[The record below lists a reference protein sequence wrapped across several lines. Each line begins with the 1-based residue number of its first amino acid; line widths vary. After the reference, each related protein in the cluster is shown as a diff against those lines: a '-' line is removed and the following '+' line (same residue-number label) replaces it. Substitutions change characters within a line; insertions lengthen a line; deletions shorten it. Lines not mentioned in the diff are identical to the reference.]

1 MALQG
6 DTKANKLPSA
16 STRPAARAS
25 FCALRLLACEQQHMA
40 AGARAGFAGQ
50 HYIIGI
56 MQSVAG
62 KGSIN
67 KNYGNP
73 FPAPTRTTVLHN
85 APLCKVGLWRAT
97 RHLASLFQAW
107 LGGFW

>member
-1 MALQG
+1 
-6 DTKANKLPSA
+6 
-16 STRPAARAS
+16 
-25 FCALRLLACEQQHMA
+25 MA

-107 LGGFW
+107 LGGFWESACAGCHGYDGYSVRGESVRA